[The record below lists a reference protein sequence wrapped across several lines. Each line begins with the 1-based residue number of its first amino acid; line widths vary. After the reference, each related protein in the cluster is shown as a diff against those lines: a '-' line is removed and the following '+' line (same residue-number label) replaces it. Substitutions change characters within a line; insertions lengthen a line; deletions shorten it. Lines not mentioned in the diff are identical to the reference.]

1 MLEGHR
7 LPRGVD
13 SMKVLDLCS
22 GLGGFSE
29 AFAQA
34 GHSVVRIENNPLLRD
49 VPNTTLMCIF
59 EFRDWI
65 GDNLDKINARKS
77 SWCSDID
84 LIVFSPPCYEFSLAY
99 NAPRSNHER
108 EFPNVPWEP
117 SMDVLECGMDIIKM
131 LNPKYHIVEN
141 VRGAIK
147 YFKEDLG
154 KPFQINDA
162 YVFWGKFPSFVPA
175 EFPSKADKDERHSPL
190 RANIRGKVP
199 IQISKALLEAIE
211 SQKSIFDY

>member
-1 MLEGHR
+1 
-7 LPRGVD
+7 
-13 SMKVLDLCS
+13 MKVLDLCS

-34 GHSVVRIENNPLLRD
+34 GHDVLRIENNPLLAD
-49 VPNTTLMCIF
+49 VPDTKLMCIF

-65 GDNLDKINARKS
+65 EEMYLGDRFLWLAN
-77 SWCSDID
+77 ID
-84 LIVFSPPCYEFSLAY
+84 LILFSPPCYEFSLAY
-99 NAPRSNHER
+99 NAPRANHER

-131 LNPKYHIVEN
+131 LKPTWHIVEN

-175 EFPSKADKDERHSPL
+175 EFPTKKEKDKRHSPL
-190 RANIRGKVP
+190 RANHRGRIP

-211 SQKSIFDY
+211 SQKCILDY